1 MKKRGQ
7 RITTKKCWKSF
18 GISNALASTHPHE
31 RGRFNKKITIVI
43 MLKNCEQDQ
52 SHIPEHNVQ
61 WLITDLCTMRK
72 HVIDSKTFT
81 SVIKLIYKLKSVV
94 SNQPLAPPQRSL
106 AVSCALNKEELWKEM
121 ILPTPPATQRLIFN
135 TWPFFNISFL
145 SQKPFHGQNA
155 IMHLQNWI
163 MVWLDWKCHQTTG
176 CTCT

>member
-1 MKKRGQ
+1 M
-7 RITTKKCWKSF
+7 
-18 GISNALASTHPHE
+18 
-31 RGRFNKKITIVI
+31 NKI
-43 MLKNCEQDQ
+43 
-52 SHIPEHNVQ
+52 SHITEHNVQ
-61 WLITDLCTMRK
+61 WLITDLCAMRK
-72 HVIDSKTFT
+72 HIIDSMTFT
-81 SVIKLIYKLKSVV
+81 SVIKLIYKLKSIV

-121 ILPTPPATQRLIFN
+121 ILLTPPATQRLIFN

-176 CTCT
+176 CTCTYTEQKIVICLIEWIALQPMQQNQCISIFDYDFINK